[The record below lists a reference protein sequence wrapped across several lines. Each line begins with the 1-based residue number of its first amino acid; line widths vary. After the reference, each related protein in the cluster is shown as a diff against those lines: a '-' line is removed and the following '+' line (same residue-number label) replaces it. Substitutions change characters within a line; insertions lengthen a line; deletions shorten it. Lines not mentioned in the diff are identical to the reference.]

1 MLTGWEGSATDVRVY
16 DDAITSDL
24 HIPEE
29 KYLLADAGYPLRRQ
43 LLVPY
48 HGVQYHLAEWGRAN
62 VRYVFNL
69 PTMIQLIVPYYR
81 PANCEELFNLQHASA

>member
-1 MLTGWEGSATDVRVY
+1 MLTGWEGSATDAHVY

-48 HGVQYHLAEWGRAN
+48 RGVLQTHINFPIFFPIFPDFLERLSHLAPI
-62 VRYVFNL
+62 Y
-69 PTMIQLIVPYYR
+69 
-81 PANCEELFNLQHASA
+81 